1 MVAVRGGCVRWL
13 AGGWVAPALVAG
25 SLAGPV
31 WAQAE
36 PPPEA
41 EPVVVA
47 LGPGPQDE
55 GPRPARR
62 LSLTATPPLN
72 TFGTTATGIDVGLQ
86 WRQPLPN
93 NPVVDITAWR
103 RVNQQPD
110 ALTLIEQREPLYGA
124 RVEMKIAPRRS
135 GFATDYKFIGL
146 QLDSGAKIG
155 LRRKDG
161 RPTIYY
167 RSQF

>member
-1 MVAVRGGCVRWL
+1 MLAVRGGCVRWV
-13 AGGWVAPALVAG
+13 AGGWAAPALLAA
-25 SLAGPV
+25 SLAGPA

-36 PPPEA
+36 PPPEQ
-41 EPVVVA
+41 EPVVMA
-47 LGPGPQDE
+47 LGPVLQE
-55 GPRPARR
+55 QAPRPARR

-72 TFGTTATGIDVGLQ
+72 TFGSTAAGIDVGLQ

-93 NPVVDITAWR
+93 NQVIDITAWR
-103 RVNQQPD
+103 RVHQQPD

-135 GFATDYKFIGL
+135 GFTTDYKFIGL

-167 RSQF
+167 RAQF